1 MKALTPALAAAL
13 TLGLAGCNPP
23 AERSS
28 TAAADAIAPPAAA
41 VTPAAADGM
50 TLQGDGLVFPAAN
63 GAPART
69 LKIGAPEAEAVAA
82 LTALRGTA
90 PARETNSECGAGPID
105 FLDGGEG
112 LDLLIQNGRFEG
124 WHVGS
129 NAAVTLATA
138 SGIHAG
144 STLAQLRAAD
154 PVVTL
159 DEDTLGVE
167 FSAGGVEGFLDGRD
181 PGSKVTGLWSGLS
194 CFFR

>member
-13 TLGLAGCNPP
+13 TLGLVGCNPP

-28 TAAADAIAPPAAA
+28 TAPADAVAPPAAA
-41 VTPAAADGM
+41 DGV
-50 TLQGDGLVFPAAN
+50 TLQGDGLVFPTAN

-69 LKIGAPEAEAVAA
+69 LKIGTPEAEAVAA

-138 SGIHAG
+138 SGIRAG

-154 PVVTL
+154 PAVTL

-167 FSAGGVEGFLDGRD
+167 FTAGGVNGFLDGRD